1 MSNNCYY
8 QIIVVA
14 TVGIGCG
21 LLSWYP
27 APTDAV
33 RYVPKWKKQA
43 CEIPSSQNEYSHYVC
58 DDNGDVKCLPGWT
71 GDLCDVPICKK
82 GCDPLN
88 GYCKRPG
95 ECRCKLGFYG
105 DNCNRCIPLPGC
117 QHGGCQVS
125 FECVCH
131 KGWDGI
137 FCSEPMCREDCH
149 PSRGYCEKPGECRCR
164 LGWSGPTC
172 RECQVL
178 PGCMHGTCS
187 KPLECKC
194 LPGWTGILCQTP
206 ICAPNCNREHGYCRR
221 PGECRCRMGWM
232 GQECSKCHPYPGCVN
247 GDCRRPWECNC
258 KPGWGGMLC
267 DEKLTYCEQNPNT
280 CQNGGKCTSLIKDD
294 GYFRCECPSG
304 FRGKNCEVMPP
315 SMTSST
321 TTTVA
326 TTSVAEVTTPE
337 DVSQE
342 QEQMTSLRIQ
352 MGNVTTQFPG
362 EDYLNEEFSAEEIDN
377 ET

>member
-1 MSNNCYY
+1 MSNNWYY
-8 QIIVVA
+8 QIIIVA
-14 TVGIGCG
+14 ALGSSIV
-21 LLSWYP
+21 LSWSS
-27 APTDAV
+27 AEAV

-43 CEIPSSQNEYSHYVC
+43 CELPSAQNEYSHYVC

-88 GYCKRPG
+88 GYCKRPN

-117 QHGGCQVS
+117 QHGGCQQS

-137 FCSEPMCREDCH
+137 FCSEPICRADCH

-172 RECQVL
+172 RDCQVL
-178 PGCMHGTCS
+178 PGCQRGTCT

-194 LPGWTGILCQTP
+194 MPGWTGILCQTP
-206 ICAPNCNREHGYCRR
+206 ICANNCSRDHGYCRR
-221 PGECRCRMGWM
+221 PGECRCRVGWM
-232 GQECSKCHPYPGCVN
+232 GDECNKCHPYPGCKN

-267 DEKLTYCEQNPNT
+267 DEELNYCEKNPNT
-280 CQNGGKCTSLIKDD
+280 CQNGAKCTSLIKDD
-294 GYFRCECPSG
+294 GFYKCECPSG
-304 FRGKNCEVMPP
+304 YKGMHCEIPPP
-315 SMTSST
+315 SMTTSST
-321 TTTVA
+321 TTTAA
-326 TTSVAEVTTPE
+326 TISTAETTTV
-337 DVSQE
+337 DSQE
-342 QEQMTSLRIQ
+342 HVHENEQMTSLRLQ
-352 MGNVTTQFPG
+352 LSNVTTQYPG
-362 EDYLNEEFSAEEIDN
+362 EDYLSDEFSAEDVDN
-377 ET
+377 EA

>member
-1 MSNNCYY
+1 
-8 QIIVVA
+8 
-14 TVGIGCG
+14 
-21 LLSWYP
+21 
-27 APTDAV
+27 
-33 RYVPKWKKQA
+33 
-43 CEIPSSQNEYSHYVC
+43 
-58 DDNGDVKCLPGWT
+58 
-71 GDLCDVPICKK
+71 
-82 GCDPLN
+82 
-88 GYCKRPG
+88 
-95 ECRCKLGFYG
+95 
-105 DNCNRCIPLPGC
+105 
-117 QHGGCQVS
+117 
-125 FECVCH
+125 
-131 KGWDGI
+131 
-137 FCSEPMCREDCH
+137 
-149 PSRGYCEKPGECRCR
+149 
-164 LGWSGPTC
+164 
-172 RECQVL
+172 
-178 PGCMHGTCS
+178 
-187 KPLECKC
+187 
-194 LPGWTGILCQTP
+194 
-206 ICAPNCNREHGYCRR
+206 
-221 PGECRCRMGWM
+221 
-232 GQECSKCHPYPGCVN
+232 
-247 GDCRRPWECNC
+247 
-258 KPGWGGMLC
+258 MLC